1 LEPVPTTHDDTPSHG
16 FGALDLSH
24 RAKMEILF
32 AILLGLFLGALD
44 QTIVAVA
51 LPTIVTDLGGQALL
65 TWTITIY
72 LLTST
77 ITVPFYGKLSDL
89 YGRKPLLMIGITI
102 FLIGSA
108 LSGLSQNM
116 AQLIIFRGIQGL
128 GAGALFPI
136 SLAVI
141 GDLFTPQERGR
152 YQGLFGAVFGIA
164 AILGPLLGGFLTE
177 NWSWHLIF
185 FINIPIGIVALAVI
199 ARLLPTVKRPDA
211 SHNFDYLGGA
221 VFTVAVASFLVG
233 LTNKRTDDWDTFAVG
248 GLILI
253 GLVLWGVFILIESR
267 AKEPIVPLGLWKDR
281 TYSSSIVAT
290 FLVSIGFFGAAV
302 FLPQWFQFVQGATPT
317 YSGLYT
323 LALLAGLIIS
333 SVGSGILVSRTGKYK
348 AVIMA
353 GLAVMAVGLYL
364 MSNIRADTPLP
375 VLWSWMFI
383 TGLGIGPTLGV
394 FTIVVQNAVPM
405 RSLGVATSNLT
416 FFRQIGGSVGLAA
429 LGTVFA
435 TRLADEIPVQI
446 VAAGVPRQMVE
457 QFTSQDGG
465 NATNLFEVGKDLGAT
480 LLAAIPPQFQEAVK
494 PIIPNIV
501 LAINEAFSLAVGQVF
516 LIGVGSTIG
525 ALVIV
530 TLFMRQVPLRKAFG
544 PRENLVAEAI
554 EESQAAGAGVPSDP
568 GVPLDVAEPALD

>member
-1 LEPVPTTHDDTPSHG
+1 MPTEHDAAPSHG
-16 FGALDLSH
+16 LGALDLPH

-51 LPTIVTDLGGQALL
+51 LPTIVTDLGGQSLL

-72 LLTST
+72 LLAST

-116 AQLIIFRGIQGL
+116 TQLIIFRGIQGL

-141 GDLFTPQERGR
+141 GDLFDPRERGK
-152 YQGLFGAVFGIA
+152 YQGLFGAVFGVA

-177 NWSWHLIF
+177 NFSWHLIF

-199 ARLLPTVKRPDA
+199 GRLLPTVKRPDA

-221 VFTVAVASFLVG
+221 VFTVAVAAFLVG
-233 LTNKRTDDWDTFAVG
+233 LTNKQTSDWGTFDVG

-253 GLVLWGVFILIESR
+253 GLALWGVFILIESR
-267 AKEPIVPLGLWKDR
+267 AKEPIVPLGLWRDR
-281 TYSSSIVAT
+281 TYASSIIAT

-302 FLPQWFQFVQGATPT
+302 FLPQWFQFVEGASPT
-317 YSGLYT
+317 NSGLYT
-323 LALLAGLIIS
+323 LALLAGVIIG
-333 SVGSGILVSRTGKYK
+333 SVGSGIIVSRTGKYK
-348 AVIMA
+348 PVIAV
-353 GLAVMAVGLYL
+353 GLAVMAVGLLL
-364 MSNIRADTPLP
+364 MSQIRADTELP
-375 VLWSWMFI
+375 VLWSWMFV
-383 TGLGIGPTLGV
+383 TGLGIGPTLAV
-394 FTIVVQNAVPM
+394 FTIVVQNAVPV

-416 FFRQIGGSVGLAA
+416 FFRQVGGSVGLAA
-429 LGTVFA
+429 LGTIFA
-435 TRLADEIPVQI
+435 TRLADEIPVQ
-446 VAAGVPRQMVE
+446 VAAAGVPQQLVD
-457 QFTSQDGG
+457 QFVGQDGG
-465 NATNLFEVGKDLGAT
+465 NAANFFEVGKDLGAT
-480 LLAAIPPQFQEAVK
+480 LLAAIPPQFQETVK

-501 LAINEAFSLAVGQVF
+501 FGIQQAFSLAVSQVF
-516 LIGVGSTIG
+516 LVGVGTTLA
-525 ALVIV
+525 ALVV
-530 TLFMRQVPLRKAFG
+530 VVLFMKQIPLRKTVAG
-544 PRENLVAEAI
+544 RENLLAEAI

-568 GVPLDVAEPALD
+568 GVMPEPALD

>member
-1 LEPVPTTHDDTPSHG
+1 MEHDAAPTHG
-16 FGALDLSH
+16 LGALDLPH

-51 LPTIVTDLGGQALL
+51 LPTIVTDLGGQSLL

-72 LLTST
+72 LLAST

-89 YGRKPLLMIGITI
+89 YGRKPMLMIGITI

-116 AQLIIFRGIQGL
+116 TQLIIFRGIQGL

-141 GDLFTPQERGR
+141 GDLFEPRERGK
-152 YQGLFGAVFGIA
+152 YQGLFGAVFGVA
-164 AILGPLLGGFLTE
+164 AILGPLLGGWLTE
-177 NWSWHLIF
+177 NASWHWIF
-185 FINIPIGIVALAVI
+185 FINIPIGIAALAVI

-221 VFTVAVASFLVG
+221 VFTVAVSAFLIG
-233 LTNKRTDDWDTFAVG
+233 LTNKQTNDWGTFAVG

-253 GLVLWGVFILIESR
+253 GLALWVVFVIIESR
-267 AKEPIVPLGLWKDR
+267 AKEPIVPLGLWRDR
-281 TYSSSIVAT
+281 TYASSIIAT

-302 FLPQWFQFVQGATPT
+302 FLPQWFQFVEGASPT
-317 YSGLYT
+317 FSGLYT
-323 LALLAGLIIS
+323 LALLAGVIIS
-333 SVGSGILVSRTGKYK
+333 SVGSGILVSKTGKYK
-348 AVIMA
+348 PILMA

-364 MSNIRADTPLP
+364 MSNLRADTELP
-375 VLWSWMFI
+375 VLWSWMFV

-394 FTIVVQNAVPM
+394 FTIVVQNAVPV

-429 LGTVFA
+429 LGTVFG
-435 TRLADEIPVQI
+435 TKLAQEIPVQI
-446 VAAGVPRQMVE
+446 AAAGVPQQLVD
-457 QFTSQDGG
+457 QFAAQSSGG
-465 NATNLFEVGKDLGAT
+465 NATDLIRVGVDLGASI
-480 LLAAIPPQFQEAVK
+480 LAGIPPQFQEAVK

-501 LAINEAFSLAVGQVF
+501 FGIQQAFSLAIDQVF
-516 LIGVGSTIG
+516 LVGVGSSI
-525 ALVIV
+525 AAFLVV
-530 TLFMRQVPLRKAFG
+530 TLFMRQVPLRAG
-544 PRENLVAEAI
+544 APRQNLIAETI

-568 GVPLDVAEPALD
+568 GVMPEPALD